1 MCLEISLLLVF
12 PIYYTTFC
20 LCEYSNK
27 FKSEKYVP
35 SLFHVDEEGLF
46 LNKLDRKHLV
56 LTNEVFLNS

>member
-12 PIYYTTFC
+12 PIYHTTFC

-35 SLFHVDEEGLF
+35 SLFHVDEEVLF
-46 LNKLDRKHLV
+46 LNKLDKKHL
-56 LTNEVFLNS
+56 LTYEVFLNS